1 MADFMHLFAQAAAGY
16 TIRKYKFFVQRLK
29 KRTSD
34 HDRMVSLS
42 KSDPEKNIFLLWHL
56 IVFMT

>member
-1 MADFMHLFAQAAAGY
+1 MHLFAQAAAGY
-16 TIRKYKFFVQRLK
+16 TIHILGNTNFVFKDWK

-42 KSDPEKNIFLLWHL
+42 KSDPEKNIFYYG
-56 IVFMT
+56 I